1 MGEGD
6 GDEIGEG
13 GRSGRGRVTGM
24 KLVKVEE
31 GEGRAE

>member
-6 GDEIGEG
+6 GDEAGEG
-13 GRSGRGRVTGM
+13 GRGGRGSVTEM